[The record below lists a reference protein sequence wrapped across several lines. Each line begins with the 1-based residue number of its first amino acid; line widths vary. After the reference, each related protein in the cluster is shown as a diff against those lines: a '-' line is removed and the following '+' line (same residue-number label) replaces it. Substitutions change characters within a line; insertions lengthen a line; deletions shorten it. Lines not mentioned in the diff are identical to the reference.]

1 MTFATPT
8 LRRAAALAAVL
19 CGAAARPAAAQTPI
33 DPALAAATFDSA
45 WSTIDRT
52 HYDSTFAGLSW
63 TGVRDE
69 LRPRAAAARS
79 QEELR
84 AVLEEMVGRL
94 GLSHFG
100 VIPGDA
106 QAALDVEPKEDE
118 GDPGA
123 PPGETGMEV
132 RLVGDRFLV
141 TRVLPGSAAGAA
153 GVRAGWA
160 VEAVGDRES
169 ADLLEVIGTLPGS
182 EEPRKRKLTAWSVL
196 SARLGGRA
204 GAVRRVRF
212 EDGAGGR
219 KTVELTL
226 RRAAGTTTKFGNLP
240 EMVVRSERERRTL
253 DDGTTV
259 GVIRFNYWMPT
270 VIREID
276 GAVDEL
282 RDTDGIVVDL
292 RGNVGGV
299 GFMAA
304 GYAGHFIDRPDTLAT
319 MVTRENR
326 LYYVVNPRRVNA
338 RAEPVRPFAGP
349 VAVLVDEVS
358 VSTSEF
364 FAGGMQKLGRA
375 RVFGE
380 TSAGQALPAFAK
392 RLPNGDVLM
401 HAVADFTGPGGERF
415 EGAGVIP
422 DEVAPPTREALL
434 AGRDPALDAALR
446 WIASQK
452 KDRAPAR

>member
-1 MTFATPT
+1 MTSAPPT
-8 LRRAAALAAVL
+8 LRRAAALALAL
-19 CGAAARPAAAQTPI
+19 AAFAARGANAQTPI
-33 DPALAAATFDSA
+33 DPALAAATFDTA
-45 WSTIDRT
+45 WATIHRS
-52 HYDSTFAGLSW
+52 HFDSTFGGLSW

-69 LRPRAAAARS
+69 LRPRAAAAKTN
-79 QEELR
+79 EALR
-84 AVLEEMVGRL
+84 EVLGEMVGRL

-106 QAALDVEPKEDE
+106 QAALDAEGEEDD
-118 GDPGA
+118 GPADA

-132 RLVGDRFLV
+132 RLVGERFLV
-141 TRVLPGSAAGAA
+141 TRVLPGSAADAA
-153 GVRAGWA
+153 GIRPGWA
-160 VEAVGDRES
+160 IEAVGDRES
-169 ADLLEVIGTLPGS
+169 AALLKVVGTLPGA
-182 EEPRKRKLTAWSVL
+182 EEPRKRQLYGWTAIR
-196 SARLGGRA
+196 ARLDGRA
-204 GAVRRVRF
+204 GAVRRIRF
-212 EDGAGGR
+212 EDGAGAR
-219 KTVELTL
+219 RTVALTL
-226 RRAAGTTTKFGNLP
+226 GPASGTVTKYGNLP
-240 EMVVRSERERRTL
+240 AIVVRAERERRPL
-253 DDGTTV
+253 PGGGTA

-270 VIREID
+270 VIREMD
-276 GAVDEL
+276 AAVDEL

-319 MVTRENR
+319 LVTRENR
-326 LYYVVNPRRVNA
+326 LYYIVNPRRVNA
-338 RAEPVRPFAGP
+338 RAEAVRPFAGP
-349 VAVLVDEVS
+349 VAVLVDPVS

-364 FAGGMQKLGRA
+364 FAGGLQKLGRA

-415 EGAGVIP
+415 EGAGVVP
-422 DEVAPPTREALL
+422 DEPAPPTREALL
-434 AGRDPALDAALR
+434 AGGDPALDAALR